1 MIDWKEYITTDE
13 NILVGKPII
22 KETRLSV
29 EFILERLANGW
40 TEEEILEN
48 YPRLSKNA
56 IKAIYAYTYECM
68 RDGLLFFSKEQ
79 RA

>member
-13 NILVGKPII
+13 NILAGKPII
-22 KETRLSV
+22 KDTRLSV

-40 TEEEILEN
+40 AEEEILEN
-48 YPRLSKNA
+48 YPRLSKEA
-56 IKAIYAYTYECM
+56 IQAIYAYTYECM
-68 RDGLLFFSKEQ
+68 RDGLLLVRKEQ

>member
-48 YPRLSKNA
+48 YPRLSKEA
-56 IKAIYAYTYECM
+56 IQAIYAYTYECM
-68 RDGLLFFSKEQ
+68 RDGLLLVRKEQ